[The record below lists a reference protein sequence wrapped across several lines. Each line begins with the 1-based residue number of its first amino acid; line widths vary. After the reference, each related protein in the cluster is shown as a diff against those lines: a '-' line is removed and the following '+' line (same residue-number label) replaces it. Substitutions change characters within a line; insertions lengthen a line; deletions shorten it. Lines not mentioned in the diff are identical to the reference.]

1 MCILPQVPRYY
12 TPAQIED
19 FQAGLNAVNVSDY
32 ILIDEVD
39 AVAVDYG
46 YYRSLYNEFEK
57 PVTVLFMGVGF
68 SAAQAYAVEFS
79 KDSYRI
85 LHYASSDRVSSSHVD
100 ALLFDLL
107 CEAYDSDPDDDF
119 PSLRDL
125 PAIAS
130 RLFPTVVATKHNFSE
145 PCRIFPPTPTQR
157 WPRWR

>member
-57 PVTVLFMGVGF
+57 PVTVLFVGVGF
-68 SAAQAYAVEFS
+68 SAAQEIGRA
-79 KDSYRI
+79 
-85 LHYASSDRVSSSHVD
+85 HV
-100 ALLFDLL
+100 
-107 CEAYDSDPDDDF
+107 
-119 PSLRDL
+119 
-125 PAIAS
+125 
-130 RLFPTVVATKHNFSE
+130 
-145 PCRIFPPTPTQR
+145 
-157 WPRWR
+157 